1 MTTGWLIAARAVH
14 FTACLLF
21 FGAYAFDRCVA
32 GTVVTGT
39 RRNITDYW
47 RGRLRVLSFVLLPV
61 MFVSGLV
68 WFVSVAATMGGTS
81 WTDALQPTLL
91 KTIWTQTR
99 FGNVW
104 RLRLMI
110 WIVSVGVLAL
120 SGGNGAGTARR
131 EFHAW
136 AQLLL
141 SALLLGSLAWAG
153 HGLEGSRW
161 HLYADV
167 LHLLVAGIWPT
178 GLLPFVL
185 ILRRLRSDPEPGN
198 VRALAELVQRFSGI
212 SLASVAL
219 LTITGMVN
227 SWALVGSFENLV
239 HQTYGRFLLLKLGC
253 FIGAVALGAV
263 NLLRLKP
270 RLCGDAARDGEQKA
284 AVSWLHFNVQVE
296 LVLGT
301 LIIIVVAVLG
311 LLPPSAH

>member
-1 MTTGWLIAARAVH
+1 MTTEWLTVARAVH
-14 FTACLLF
+14 FAACLLF
-21 FGAYAFDRCVA
+21 FGAYAFDRGVA
-32 GTVVTGT
+32 GTVATGT
-39 RRNITDYW
+39 GGVITDYW
-47 RGRLRVLSFVLLPV
+47 RRCPRTLSFVLLPV

-68 WFVSVAATMGGTS
+68 WFVSVAATMGGTT
-81 WTDALQPTLL
+81 WGDALQPALL
-91 KTIWTQTR
+91 KTIWTQTQ

-104 RLRLMI
+104 RLRLMM
-110 WIVSVGVLAL
+110 WVAAVGVLAL
-120 SGGNGAGTARR
+120 SGRGEAGTGRQ

-141 SALLLGSLAWAG
+141 GALLLGSLAWAG

-161 HLYADV
+161 HLFADV

-185 ILRRLRSDPEPGN
+185 LLRCLRNHPEPGN
-198 VRALAELVQRFSGI
+198 VRALGELVRRFSGI

-219 LTITGMVN
+219 LTITGLVN

-239 HQTYGRFLLLKLGC
+239 HQTYGRFLLLKLLF

-270 RLCGDAARDGEQKA
+270 RLCGNTARDGERKT

-301 LIIIVVAVLG
+301 LIIIVVAIMG